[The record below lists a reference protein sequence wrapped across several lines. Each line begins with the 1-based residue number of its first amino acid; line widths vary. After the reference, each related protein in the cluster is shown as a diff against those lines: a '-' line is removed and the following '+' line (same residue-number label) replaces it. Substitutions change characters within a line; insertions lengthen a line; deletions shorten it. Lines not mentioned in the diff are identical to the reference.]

1 MQKYRVSVIGAAGYT
16 GGEVLRLLAGH
27 PGVELA
33 LISSETYAG
42 KHLSAAFPGFG
53 KIPLKFEKFDISA
66 VVERSDLVIL
76 AQENGF
82 AMQQAAG
89 LLEAGKKVIDLSADF
104 RLRNP
109 SLYPTW
115 YKSNH
120 LSSHLLPEAVYG
132 LPEIYRERI
141 KKSKLIANPGCYPTA
156 SILGLLPL
164 LESGLVSADGII
176 IDAKSGVSGAGRAK
190 HSLEYHFAEAN
201 ESVRAYGVG
210 GVHRHTPEI
219 EQELG
224 AVLGQ
229 PVTLTFTPHLIPITR
244 GILATIYATP
254 RKAVSLADV
263 HALYKE
269 RYSKE
274 PFVSIMEQG
283 AFPVTKGTY
292 ATNQCHIGVSLDQRT
307 NRVVVVSVIDNL
319 IKGAAGQ
326 AIQNLNL
333 MCGFDESAG
342 LLLPGVWP

>member
-1 MQKYRVSVIGAAGYT
+1 MHKYRVSVIGAAGYT

-42 KHLSAAFPGFG
+42 KQLSAAFPGFG
-53 KIPLKFEKFDISA
+53 NIPLKFEKFDLSA
-66 VVERSDLVIL
+66 VVERSEVVIL

-82 AMQQAAG
+82 AMQQAAR

-104 RLRNP
+104 RLRDQ

-115 YKSNH
+115 YKSSH
-120 LSSHLLPEAVYG
+120 ASPELLSESVYG
-132 LPEIYRERI
+132 LPEIYREQIRRA
-141 KKSKLIANPGCYPTA
+141 KLIANPGCYPTA
-156 SILGLLPL
+156 SILGILPL
-164 LESGLVSADGII
+164 LEAGLVNPDGII

-210 GVHRHTPEI
+210 GIHRHTPEI
-219 EQELG
+219 EQEVG
-224 AVLGQ
+224 ARLGQ
-229 PVTLTFTPHLIPITR
+229 AVNLTFTPHLIPITR

-254 RKAVSLADV
+254 RRGVSLTEILS
-263 HALYKE
+263 LYQA
-269 RYSKE
+269 RYSRE
-274 PFVSIMEQG
+274 PFVSVLAEG

-292 ATNQCHIGVSLDQRT
+292 GTNQCHIGVGLDLRT

-333 MCGFDESAG
+333 MCGLDESAG
-342 LLLPGVWP
+342 LILPGVWP